1 VVDVGGAVVLVVPGR
16 IVVVVLLGGGSVVV
30 VVVDGAVVVVD
41 DGGLVVVVD
50 DGGSVVVVV
59 GLTVVVVVVAGD
71 VVEPGAVVVVV
82 AVGPPGWWG
91 AVVVGGGICTN
102 EISCGGNVATDSSG
116 LILNAPFGERAV
128 AASRAEFVAGRPMA
142 AARPITLSGTVV
154 VVVVESPDGTGVL
167 LVCSIPVRPTPDAE
181 DKPHTNK
188 ARKTTAAPRAPA
200 SWSRGRPRTHW
211 IMVGC
216 CRLLESQE
224 TFAQENPNGP
234 RLASDASR
242 SAIRGNSP
250 HVGR

>member
-1 VVDVGGAVVLVVPGR
+1 V
-16 IVVVVLLGGGSVVV
+16 VVVVLLGGGSVVV
-30 VVVDGAVVVVD
+30 VVE
-41 DGGLVVVVD
+41 DGGGFVVVVVD

-59 GLTVVVVVVAGD
+59 VVGFAVVVVVAAGA

-82 AVGPPGWWG
+82 AGGALGPAGWWG

-128 AASRAEFVAGRPMA
+128 AASRGEFVTGRPMA

-200 SWSRGRPRTHW
+200 IWSRGRPRTHW